1 MILGKSISQGIG
13 FKLINYPENP
23 PDYKAYPGF
32 PLILSFFYFI
42 LGSKFIESN
51 ILIVSKII
59 VVSCFI
65 LSVLF
70 FYLVAKKDLDR
81 LTLLLAS
88 IFFITHPELLSFS
101 SKVMTETVYNLFLLI
116 TLYFY
121 NLNKNND
128 IDSIKVIKDKNI
140 SICVN
145 VKSNNF
151 LSDKNNNR
159 NNNIKNINSFDN
171 INTYLSCK
179 NKEDVKN
186 KNDKSNKSLN
196 LNKEKINKGNYN
208 LFKRIKKHLNLKFIL
223 LIFFSIFT
231 FLIRP
236 IGLFIILAIFIQ
248 IFLSENKIRSGIYF
262 VFTLVP
268 VILWNLRAVISNKV
282 SYVSE
287 FFKVNLS
294 DYSEGNIDFIKF
306 FERAKSNFD
315 YYFKAVFSQLTN
327 GLEDILKGNISNI
340 LRRNIF
346 VIKNSNFF
354 KILKNKDLH
363 FIAIILV
370 IIFIILGIIYF
381 FKKRKYVYVIYSI
394 LYFLGLLLWPWQSER
409 LTICAIPILIILF
422 SSGVLFFKEIILKI
436 STKKIIKIFAS
447 IVLIL
452 TFIIFLVG
460 STYSGYLVINKSLDY
475 KNNKKFIYGKSWE
488 NFYDAMYWLKE
499 NSYDGSSILSR
510 SNLLVYIITNRET
523 IAFPYSEDEL
533 KQKKYLNK
541 SDFIIQDKTNERFMK
556 YVYPIIEK
564 YKENFKTVYE
574 AGNGGTVVYER
585 LKKLD

>member
-1 MILGKSISQGIG
+1 MLSCFGDNARYMILGKSISQGIG

-42 LGSKFIESN
+42 LGSKFIEAN

-59 VVSCFI
+59 VFTCFI

-81 LTLLLAS
+81 LTLLLAT

-116 TLYFY
+116 TLYFFSLTEKKINKDNNY
-121 NLNKNND
+121 NINIDDRGSSENKNND
-128 IDSIKVIKDKNI
+128 NNKKKKKNIYKINDIIGEYLRDKN
-140 SICVN
+140 
-145 VKSNNF
+145 
-151 LSDKNNNR
+151 
-159 NNNIKNINSFDN
+159 
-171 INTYLSCK
+171 
-179 NKEDVKN
+179 
-186 KNDKSNKSLN
+186 
-196 LNKEKINKGNYN
+196 
-208 LFKRIKKHLNLKFIL
+208 FIL

-268 VILWNLRAVISNKV
+268 VILWNSRAMISNKV

-327 GLEDILKGNISNI
+327 GLKDILKVNISNI

-354 KILKNKDLH
+354 EILKIKDLH
-363 FIAIILV
+363 FIAILLSIILV
-370 IIFIILGIIYF
+370 ILGIIYF
-381 FKKRKYVYVIYSI
+381 LKKKKYIYAIYLI
-394 LYFLGLLLWPWQSER
+394 LYFIGLHMWPWQSER
-409 LTICAIPILIILF
+409 LTVCVIPILIILF

-447 IVLIL
+447 TVLIL
-452 TFIIFLVG
+452 TFIIFLTG
-460 STYSGYLVINKSLDY
+460 SIYGGYLVINKSLDY

-510 SNLLVYIITNRET
+510 SNFLVYIITNRET
-523 IAFPYSEDEL
+523 ISFPYIDDEQ

-556 YVYPIIEK
+556 YVHPIIEK

-574 AGNGGTVVYER
+574 AGNGGTVVYKR
-585 LKKLD
+585 LKELD

>member
-1 MILGKSISQGIG
+1 MLALFGDNARYMILGKSISLGSG
-13 FKLINYPENP
+13 FRLINYPENP

-32 PLILSFFYFI
+32 PIILSIFYFI
-42 LGSKFIESN
+42 LGSKFIEAN
-51 ILIVSKII
+51 ILIVSKI
-59 VVSCFI
+59 VVFTCFI

-81 LTLLLAS
+81 LTLLLAT
-88 IFFITHPELLSFS
+88 IFFMTHPELLSFS

-116 TLYFY
+116 TLYLFSLTEKKINKDSNY
-121 NLNKNND
+121 NINIGDHNTDINDRGSSENKNNN
-128 IDSIKVIKDKNI
+128 SNKKKKKNI
-140 SICVN
+140 YKI
-145 VKSNNF
+145 
-151 LSDKNNNR
+151 SD
-159 NNNIKNINSFDN
+159 IIGE
-171 INTYLSCK
+171 YLR
-179 NKEDVKN
+179 
-186 KNDKSNKSLN
+186 DK
-196 LNKEKINKGNYN
+196 
-208 LFKRIKKHLNLKFIL
+208 KFIL

-248 IFLSENKIRSGIYF
+248 IFLSENRIRSGIYF

-268 VILWNLRAVISNKV
+268 VILWNLRVVISNKV

-294 DYSEGNIDFIKF
+294 DYSEGNIDFIKL

-327 GLEDILKGNISNI
+327 GLKDI

-346 VIKNSNFF
+346 IIKNLNFF
-354 KILKNKDLH
+354 EVLKIKDLH
-363 FIAIILV
+363 FIAILVV
-370 IIFIILGIIYF
+370 IIFTILGIIYF
-381 FKKRKYVYVIYSI
+381 LKRRKYIYV
-394 LYFLGLLLWPWQSER
+394 LYFIFYFVGLLMWPWQSVR
-409 LTICAIPILIILF
+409 LTICIIPILIILF
-422 SSGVLFFKEIILKI
+422 SSGVMFFKEIILKI

-447 IVLIL
+447 TVLIL

-460 STYSGYLVINKSLDY
+460 SIYGGYLVINKSLDY

-510 SNLLVYIITNRET
+510 SNFLVYILTGRET
-523 IAFPYSEDEL
+523 IAFPYSDDEQ

-564 YKENFKTVYE
+564 YEENFEIVYKAEDDKTIVYK
-574 AGNGGTVVYER
+574 R

>member
-1 MILGKSISQGIG
+1 RINLELIFILLLALFLAILAFNPVLSCFGDNARYMILGKSISQGIG

-121 NLNKNND
+121 NLNYREISEESNIKYLNN
-128 IDSIKVIKDKNI
+128 S
-140 SICVN
+140 
-145 VKSNNF
+145 KSNYSENESSRLNLNF
-151 LSDKNNNR
+151 EILRYAQDDNDKHSEDKNN
-159 NNNIKNINSFDN
+159 
-171 INTYLSCK
+171 
-179 NKEDVKN
+179 
-186 KNDKSNKSLN
+186 
-196 LNKEKINKGNYN
+196 
-208 LFKRIKKHLNLKFIL
+208 LFERIKKHLNLNFIL

-236 IGLFIILAIFIQ
+236 IGIFIILAIFIQ

-268 VILWNLRAVISNKV
+268 VILWNLRAMISNKV

-327 GLEDILKGNISNI
+327 GLKDILKGNISN
-340 LRRNIF
+340 
-346 VIKNSNFF
+346 FF
-354 KILKNKDLH
+354 EILKIKDLY
-363 FIAIILV
+363 FIAILLSIILV
-370 IIFIILGIIYF
+370 ILGIIYF
-381 FKKRKYVYVIYSI
+381 LKKKKYIYTIYLI
-394 LYFLGLLLWPWQSER
+394 LYFIGLHMWPWQSER
-409 LTICAIPILIILF
+409 LTVCVIPILIILF

-447 IVLIL
+447 TVLIL
-452 TFIIFLVG
+452 TFIIFLTG
-460 STYSGYLVINKSLDY
+460 SIYGGYLVINKSLDY

-510 SNLLVYIITNRET
+510 SNFLVYIITNRET
-523 IAFPYSEDEL
+523 ISFPYSDDEQ

-574 AGNGGTVVYER
+574 AGNGGTVAYKR
-585 LKKLD
+585 LKELD

>member
-1 MILGKSISQGIG
+1 VLALFGDNARYMILGKSISLGSG
-13 FKLINYPENP
+13 FRLINYPENP

-32 PLILSFFYFI
+32 PIILSIFYFI
-42 LGSKFIESN
+42 LGSKFIEAN
-51 ILIVSKII
+51 ILIVSKI
-59 VVSCFI
+59 VVFTCFI

-81 LTLLLAS
+81 LTLLLAT
-88 IFFITHPELLSFS
+88 IFFMTHPELLSFS

-116 TLYFY
+116 TLYLFSLTEKKINKDSNY
-121 NLNKNND
+121 NINIGDHNTDINDRGSSENKNNN
-128 IDSIKVIKDKNI
+128 SNKKKKKNI
-140 SICVN
+140 YKI
-145 VKSNNF
+145 
-151 LSDKNNNR
+151 SD
-159 NNNIKNINSFDN
+159 IIGE
-171 INTYLSCK
+171 YLR
-179 NKEDVKN
+179 
-186 KNDKSNKSLN
+186 DK
-196 LNKEKINKGNYN
+196 
-208 LFKRIKKHLNLKFIL
+208 KFIL

-248 IFLSENKIRSGIYF
+248 IFLSENRIRSGIYF

-268 VILWNLRAVISNKV
+268 VILWNLRVVISNKV

-294 DYSEGNIDFIKF
+294 DYSEGNIDFIKL

-327 GLEDILKGNISNI
+327 GLKDI

-346 VIKNSNFF
+346 IIKNLNFF
-354 KILKNKDLH
+354 EVLKIKDLH
-363 FIAIILV
+363 FIAILVV
-370 IIFIILGIIYF
+370 IIFTILGIIYF
-381 FKKRKYVYVIYSI
+381 LKRRKYIYV
-394 LYFLGLLLWPWQSER
+394 LYFIFYFVGLLMWPWQSVR
-409 LTICAIPILIILF
+409 LTICIIPILIILF
-422 SSGVLFFKEIILKI
+422 SSGVMFFKEIILKI

-447 IVLIL
+447 TVLIL

-460 STYSGYLVINKSLDY
+460 SIYGGYLVINKSLDY

-510 SNLLVYIITNRET
+510 SNFLVYILTGRET
-523 IAFPYSEDEL
+523 IAFPYSDDEQ

-564 YKENFKTVYE
+564 YEENFEIVYKAEDDKTIVYK
-574 AGNGGTVVYER
+574 R

>member
-1 MILGKSISQGIG
+1 MLSCFGDNARYMILGKSISQGIG

-42 LGSKFIESN
+42 LGSKFIEVN

-59 VVSCFI
+59 VFTCFI

-81 LTLLLAS
+81 LTLLLAT

-101 SKVMTETVYNLFLLI
+101 SKVMTEIVYNLFLLI

-121 NLNKNND
+121 NLNNREISEENN
-128 IDSIKVIKDKNI
+128 IKYLNN
-140 SICVN
+140 S
-145 VKSNNF
+145 KSNYSENENSR
-151 LSDKNNNR
+151 LNLNVEILRGAQDDNNKHSEDKNN
-159 NNNIKNINSFDN
+159 
-171 INTYLSCK
+171 
-179 NKEDVKN
+179 
-186 KNDKSNKSLN
+186 
-196 LNKEKINKGNYN
+196 
-208 LFKRIKKHLNLKFIL
+208 LFERIKKHLNINFIL

-268 VILWNLRAVISNKV
+268 VILWNLRVVISNKV

-327 GLEDILKGNISNI
+327 GLKDILKGNISNI

-354 KILKNKDLH
+354 EILKIKDLH
-363 FIAIILV
+363 FIAILVV

-381 FKKRKYVYVIYSI
+381 FKKRKYVYIIYFI

-409 LTICAIPILIILF
+409 LTVCVIPILIILF

-447 IVLIL
+447 TVLIL

-460 STYSGYLVINKSLDY
+460 STYSGYFVIKKSLDY
-475 KNNKKFIYGKSWE
+475 KNKGIFIYSKQWE

-499 NSYDGSSILSR
+499 NSYDGSLILSR
-510 SNLLVYIITNRET
+510 SNFLVYILTGRET
-523 IAFPYSEDEL
+523 IAFPYSDDEQ

-564 YKENFKTVYE
+564 YKENFEIVYKCDD
-574 AGNGGTVVYER
+574 GKTVVYER
-585 LKKLD
+585 LNKLD

>member
-1 MILGKSISQGIG
+1 MILGKSISLGSG
-13 FKLINYPENP
+13 FRLINYPENS

-42 LGSKFIESN
+42 LGSKFIEVN

-59 VVSCFI
+59 VFTCFI

-81 LTLLLAS
+81 LTLLLAT

-101 SKVMTETVYNLFLLI
+101 SKVMTETVYNLFILI
-116 TLYFY
+116 TLYFFSLTEKKINKDNNY
-121 NLNKNND
+121 NTNIDDRGSSENKNND
-128 IDSIKVIKDKNI
+128 SNKKKKKNIYKINDIIGEYLRDKN
-140 SICVN
+140 
-145 VKSNNF
+145 F
-151 LSDKNNNR
+151 L
-159 NNNIKNINSFDN
+159 
-171 INTYLSCK
+171 
-179 NKEDVKN
+179 
-186 KNDKSNKSLN
+186 
-196 LNKEKINKGNYN
+196 
-208 LFKRIKKHLNLKFIL
+208 L

-236 IGLFIILAIFIQ
+236 IGIFIILAIFIQ

-268 VILWNLRAVISNKV
+268 VILWNLRVVISNKV

-294 DYSEGNIDFIKF
+294 DYSKGDIDFIKF

-327 GLEDILKGNISNI
+327 GLKDILKGNISNI

-346 VIKNSNFF
+346 VIKNSNIFE
-354 KILKNKDLH
+354 ILKIKDLH
-363 FIAIILV
+363 FIAILVV
-370 IIFIILGIIYF
+370 IIFVILGIIYF
-381 FKKRKYVYVIYSI
+381 LKRRKYIYI
-394 LYFLGLLLWPWQSER
+394 LYFIFYFVGLLMWPWQSER
-409 LTICAIPILIILF
+409 LTICVIPILIILF
-422 SSGVLFFKEIILKI
+422 SSGVLFFKKIILKI

-447 IVLIL
+447 TVLIL

-460 STYSGYLVINKSLDY
+460 STYSGYFVIKKSLDY
-475 KNNKKFIYGKSWE
+475 KNKGIFIYSKQWE

-510 SNLLVYIITNRET
+510 SNFLVYILTGRET
-523 IAFPYSEDEL
+523 IAFPYSDDEQ

-541 SDFIIQDKTNERFMK
+541 SNFIIQDKTNERFMK

>member
-42 LGSKFIESN
+42 LGSKFIEVN

-59 VVSCFI
+59 VFTCFI

-81 LTLLLAS
+81 LTLLLAT

-116 TLYFY
+116 TLYFFSLTEKKINKDNNY
-121 NLNKNND
+121 NINIGDYNTNIDDRGSSENKNND
-128 IDSIKVIKDKNI
+128 SNKKKKKNIHKINDIIGEYLRDKNF
-140 SICVN
+140 S
-145 VKSNNF
+145 
-151 LSDKNNNR
+151 
-159 NNNIKNINSFDN
+159 
-171 INTYLSCK
+171 
-179 NKEDVKN
+179 
-186 KNDKSNKSLN
+186 
-196 LNKEKINKGNYN
+196 
-208 LFKRIKKHLNLKFIL
+208 L
-223 LIFFSIFT
+223 LIFFSIFA

-236 IGLFIILAIFIQ
+236 IGLYIILAVFIQ
-248 IFLSENKIRSGIYF
+248 IFLNENKIKSGIYF

-268 VILWNLRAVISNKV
+268 VILWNLRALISNKV

-315 YYFKAVFSQLTN
+315 YYFKAVFSQMTN
-327 GLEDILKGNISNI
+327 GLKDILKGNISNI

-354 KILKNKDLH
+354 EILKIKDFH
-363 FIAIILV
+363 FIAILV
-370 IIFIILGIIYF
+370 VLIFIILGIIYF
-381 FKKRKYVYVIYSI
+381 LKRRKYIYI
-394 LYFLGLLLWPWQSER
+394 LYFIFYFLGLFMWPWQSER
-409 LTICAIPILIILF
+409 LTVCVIPILIILF
-422 SSGVLFFKEIILKI
+422 SSGALFFEEIILKI

-447 IVLIL
+447 TVLIL

-460 STYSGYLVINKSLDY
+460 SIYSGYLVINKSLDY

-510 SNLLVYIITNRET
+510 SNFLVYIITNRET
-523 IAFPYSEDEL
+523 ISFPYSDGEQ

-574 AGNGGTVVYER
+574 AGNDGTVVYKR

>member
-1 MILGKSISQGIG
+1 MLSCFGDNARYMILGKSISQGIG

-121 NLNKNND
+121 NLNYREISEESNIKYLNN
-128 IDSIKVIKDKNI
+128 S
-140 SICVN
+140 
-145 VKSNNF
+145 KSNYSENESSRLNLNF
-151 LSDKNNNR
+151 EILRYAQDDNDKHSEDKNN
-159 NNNIKNINSFDN
+159 
-171 INTYLSCK
+171 
-179 NKEDVKN
+179 
-186 KNDKSNKSLN
+186 
-196 LNKEKINKGNYN
+196 
-208 LFKRIKKHLNLKFIL
+208 LFERIKKHLNLNFIL

-236 IGLFIILAIFIQ
+236 IGIFIILAIFIQ

-268 VILWNLRAVISNKV
+268 VILWNLRAMISNKV

-327 GLEDILKGNISNI
+327 GLKDILKGNISN
-340 LRRNIF
+340 
-346 VIKNSNFF
+346 FF
-354 KILKNKDLH
+354 EILKIKDLY
-363 FIAIILV
+363 FIAILLSIILV
-370 IIFIILGIIYF
+370 ILGIIYF
-381 FKKRKYVYVIYSI
+381 LKKKKYIYTIYLI
-394 LYFLGLLLWPWQSER
+394 LYFIGLHMWPWQSER
-409 LTICAIPILIILF
+409 LTVCVIPILIILF

-447 IVLIL
+447 TVLIL
-452 TFIIFLVG
+452 TFIIFLTG
-460 STYSGYLVINKSLDY
+460 SIYGGYLVINKSLDY

-510 SNLLVYIITNRET
+510 SNFLVYIITNRET
-523 IAFPYSEDEL
+523 ISFPYSDDEQ

-574 AGNGGTVVYER
+574 AGNGGTVAYKR
-585 LKKLD
+585 LKELD

>member
-1 MILGKSISQGIG
+1 MLALFGDNARYMILGKSISLGSG
-13 FKLINYPENP
+13 FRLINYPENP

-32 PLILSFFYFI
+32 PLILSIFYFI
-42 LGSKFIESN
+42 LGSKFIEAN
-51 ILIVSKII
+51 ILIVSKI
-59 VVSCFI
+59 VVFTCFI

-81 LTLLLAS
+81 LTLLLAT
-88 IFFITHPELLSFS
+88 IFFMTHPELLSFS

-116 TLYFY
+116 TLYLFSLTEKKINKDSNY
-121 NLNKNND
+121 NINIGDHNTDINDRGSSENKNNN
-128 IDSIKVIKDKNI
+128 SNKKKKKNI
-140 SICVN
+140 YKI
-145 VKSNNF
+145 
-151 LSDKNNNR
+151 SD
-159 NNNIKNINSFDN
+159 IIGE
-171 INTYLSCK
+171 YLR
-179 NKEDVKN
+179 
-186 KNDKSNKSLN
+186 DK
-196 LNKEKINKGNYN
+196 
-208 LFKRIKKHLNLKFIL
+208 KFIL

-248 IFLSENKIRSGIYF
+248 IFLSENRIRSGIYF

-268 VILWNLRAVISNKV
+268 VILWNLRVVISNKV

-294 DYSEGNIDFIKF
+294 DYSEGNIDFIKL

-327 GLEDILKGNISNI
+327 GLKDI

-346 VIKNSNFF
+346 IIKNLNFF
-354 KILKNKDLH
+354 EVLKIKDLH
-363 FIAIILV
+363 FIAILVV
-370 IIFIILGIIYF
+370 IIFTILGIIYF
-381 FKKRKYVYVIYSI
+381 LKRRKYIYV
-394 LYFLGLLLWPWQSER
+394 LYFIFYFVGLLMWPWQSVR
-409 LTICAIPILIILF
+409 LTICIIPILIILF
-422 SSGVLFFKEIILKI
+422 SSGVMFFKEIILKI

-447 IVLIL
+447 TVLIL

-460 STYSGYLVINKSLDY
+460 SIYGGYLVINKSLDY

-510 SNLLVYIITNRET
+510 SNFLVYILTGRET
-523 IAFPYSEDEL
+523 IAFPYSDDEQ

-564 YKENFKTVYE
+564 YEENFEIVYKAEDDKTIVYK
-574 AGNGGTVVYER
+574 R

>member
-1 MILGKSISQGIG
+1 VLSCFGDNARYMILGKSISQGIG

-121 NLNKNND
+121 NLNYREISEESNIKYLNN
-128 IDSIKVIKDKNI
+128 S
-140 SICVN
+140 
-145 VKSNNF
+145 KSNYSENESSRLNLNF
-151 LSDKNNNR
+151 EILRYAQDDNDKHSEDKNN
-159 NNNIKNINSFDN
+159 
-171 INTYLSCK
+171 
-179 NKEDVKN
+179 
-186 KNDKSNKSLN
+186 
-196 LNKEKINKGNYN
+196 
-208 LFKRIKKHLNLKFIL
+208 LFERIKKHLNLNFIL

-236 IGLFIILAIFIQ
+236 IGIFIILAIFIQ

-268 VILWNLRAVISNKV
+268 VILWNLRAMISNKV

-327 GLEDILKGNISNI
+327 GLKDILKGNISN
-340 LRRNIF
+340 
-346 VIKNSNFF
+346 FF
-354 KILKNKDLH
+354 EILKIKDLY
-363 FIAIILV
+363 FIAILLSIILV
-370 IIFIILGIIYF
+370 ILGIIYF
-381 FKKRKYVYVIYSI
+381 LKKKKYIYTIYLI
-394 LYFLGLLLWPWQSER
+394 LYFIGLHMWPWQSER
-409 LTICAIPILIILF
+409 LTVCVIPILIILF

-447 IVLIL
+447 TVLIL
-452 TFIIFLVG
+452 TFIIFLTG
-460 STYSGYLVINKSLDY
+460 SIYGGYLVINKSLDY

-510 SNLLVYIITNRET
+510 SNFLVYIITNRET
-523 IAFPYSEDEL
+523 ISFPYSDDEQ

-574 AGNGGTVVYER
+574 AGNGGTVAYKR
-585 LKKLD
+585 LKELD